1 MTSLNHYAFG
11 CVDDWMFRKISG
23 IDMAAPGFKEIVIA
37 PEPDN
42 AFTSV
47 KRTYISE
54 YGEIAVRWSMDEGK
68 FKLKVKNPLQHDC
81 RCKDAGWQIIQ
92 GRKRNVSV

>member
-1 MTSLNHYAFG
+1 
-11 CVDDWMFRKISG
+11 
-23 IDMAAPGFKEIVIA
+23 MAAPGFKEIVIA
-37 PEPDN
+37 PELDN

-68 FKLKVKNPLQHDC
+68 FKLKVKIPCNMTAVVKMPD
-81 RCKDAGWQIIQ
+81 
-92 GRKRNVSV
+92 GRLYKVGSGMYQFE